1 MSRMHLRA
9 TAAFV
14 GALALAGCASQS
26 PTDKAAALT
35 GPAAAGAAADTSGT
49 AGTGPYAAIAKNLPH
64 NLDGE
69 IRRAQLLSA
78 AGDLEGATHA
88 LAQLMLVAPDDPRV
102 VGEYGKVLVQEGRTA
117 ESLAFLGRAV
127 ELQPDNWTFYSAL
140 GVAYDQ
146 AKQRAKA
153 AGAYQH
159 ALALKPGEPTVLN
172 NYAMSEMLT
181 GHLDR
186 AQTLLREA
194 EAHGADNPKIAA
206 NLQMIAAMQGKAV
219 PASAVAAAVPAVH
232 HPVAAPAH
240 LAATKAAKPVRH
252 AAEPYSRQKA
262 KTAPKVVMATVPY
275 DPLAGKVYPEH
286 REPAARPARHPA
298 QHETKARLATVDE
311 NAKAAPHRDAAKAAA
326 PALRTA
332 ADLY

>member
-9 TAAFV
+9 TAAFA
-14 GALALAGCASQS
+14 GALALAGCASQA
-26 PTDKAAALT
+26 PADKAAALT
-35 GPAAAGAAADTSGT
+35 GPAAAAGTAAQTGNAAA
-49 AGTGPYAAIAKNLPH
+49 AGPYAALAGSLPN

-69 IRRAQLLSA
+69 IRRAQLLRA

-117 ESLAFLGRAV
+117 ESLAFLERAV
-127 ELQPDNWTFYSAL
+127 ELQPTNWTFYSAL

-153 AGAYQH
+153 AAAYQH

-172 NYAMSEMLT
+172 NYAMNEMLA

-186 AQTLLREA
+186 AQALLREA
-194 EAHGADNPKIAA
+194 QAHGAENPKIAA
-206 NLQMIAAMQGKAV
+206 NLAMITALHGR
-219 PASAVAAAVPAVH
+219 
-232 HPVAAPAH
+232 AAPATAMAATAPAVRH
-240 LAATKAAKPVRH
+240 PTAPPAQLAAHQTAKPVRQ
-252 AAEPYSRQKA
+252 AAEPYSRMKA
-262 KTAPKVVMATVPY
+262 KAAPKVVMAAVPY
-275 DPLAGKVYPEH
+275 DPLAGKVYPAH
-286 REPAARPARHPA
+286 REDAAVHHTEQRHAKPRVA
-298 QHETKARLATVDE
+298 KADDK
-311 NAKAAPHRDAAKAAA
+311 AKAAPQREAAKPVA

>member
-9 TAAFV
+9 TAAFA
-14 GALALAGCASQS
+14 GALALAGCASQTT
-26 PTDKAAALT
+26 TDKAAALT
-35 GPAAAGAAADTSGT
+35 GPAAAAGAAAQTGN
-49 AGTGPYAAIAKNLPH
+49 AAAAGPYAALASNLPN

-69 IRRAQLLSA
+69 IRRAQLLRA

-117 ESLAFLGRAV
+117 ESLAFLERAV
-127 ELQPDNWTFYSAL
+127 ELQPNNWTFYSAL

-146 AKQRAKA
+146 AKQRTKA
-153 AGAYQH
+153 AAAYQH

-172 NYAMSEMLT
+172 NYAMNEMLA

-186 AQTLLREA
+186 AQALLREA
-194 EAHGADNPKIAA
+194 QAHGADNPKIAA
-206 NLQMIAAMQGKAV
+206 NLAMIAAMHGGTA
-219 PASAVAAAVPAVH
+219 PATAVAATAPAVR
-232 HPVAAPAH
+232 HPTAAPAR
-240 LAATKAAKPVRH
+240 LAARQTAKPAHR
-252 AAEPYSRQKA
+252 AAEPYSRMKA
-262 KTAPKVVMATVPY
+262 KTAPKVVMAAVPY
-275 DPLAGKVYPEH
+275 DPLAGKVYPAH
-286 REPAARPARHPA
+286 REDVAAHHPA
-298 QHETKARLATVDE
+298 KVRVAKTDAK
-311 NAKAAPHRDAAKAAA
+311 AKAAPQREAAKPVA

>member
-26 PTDKAAALT
+26 PSDKAAALT
-35 GPAAAGAAADTSGT
+35 GPAAAAGAAADTSSA
-49 AGTGPYAAIAKNLPH
+49 AGTGPYAAIASKLPH

-69 IRRAQLLSA
+69 IRRAQLLRA
-78 AGDLEGATHA
+78 AGDLGGATHA

-117 ESLAFLGRAV
+117 ESLAFLERAV

-153 AGAYQH
+153 AAAYQR

-172 NYAMSEMLT
+172 NYAMNEMLS

-186 AQTLLREA
+186 AQALLREA
-194 EAHGADNPKIAA
+194 EAHGAENPKIAA
-206 NLQMIAAMQGKAV
+206 NLQMIAAMHGKAV
-219 PASAVAAAVPAVH
+219 PASTVATAVPAVH
-232 HPVAAPAH
+232 HPAASPAH
-240 LAATKAAKPVRH
+240 LAARQTAKPVRQ
-252 AAEPYSRQKA
+252 AAEPYSRTKA
-262 KTAPKVVMATVPY
+262 KAAPKVVMAAVPY
-275 DPLAGKVYPEH
+275 DPLAGKVYPEP
-286 REPAARPARHPA
+286 REHMAAH
-298 QHETKARLATVDE
+298 HDTKARMARTDE
-311 NAKAAPHRDAAKAAA
+311 KAKAAPHRDAAKPQA